1 MAKSFKQLLGDDVK
15 STRTLLHEAIPLTG
29 SIVTG
34 TYNDNNIKTF
44 SHGMFES
51 VYDYPYLS
59 SSANHA
65 LDITYGVSSNVSSS
79 GRTQNAKKMNIYNQM
94 AQVLLGY
101 DESGSIK
108 QFDSDGTANT
118 AGTTWAGSGHPDS
131 QGIMDEVFF
140 LNFSRLLSKDEIKKN
155 TMRLQLFTSG
165 GHGQDI
171 TTNVPYSTDSL
182 VTVGDYNAGNE
193 FRSCPAGDYG
203 LLFTSSAGNLAA
215 TASVGLIFYQAGI
228 IALTASVFGMD
239 TGHSATRPSNWPYVN
254 FGAQTLW
261 PTVNGVVPAG
271 NFVSGNV
278 HQLGVSGTIEQMA
291 DGFRQRVYD
300 VDFNNTIELN
310 SSIYFCRINHNEF
323 NYSSNP
329 SYVSGSKLVVK
340 NKSTDLPITY
350 ITTVGLYSPDNELL
364 AVAKLSE
371 PIRKDPNTEL
381 TLRVRLD
388 Y

>member
-15 STRTLLHEAIPLTG
+15 NTRTLLHEAIPLTG

-79 GRTQNAKKMNIYNQM
+79 SRTQNAKKMNIYNQM

-118 AGTTWAGSGHPDS
+118 AGTTWVGSGHPDS
-131 QGIMDEVFF
+131 EGIMDEVFF
-140 LNFSRLLSKDEIKKN
+140 INLSRLLSKDEIKKN
-155 TMRLQLFTSG
+155 TMRLQLFNSAS
-165 GHGQDI
+165 HGQIGTPTGSAI
-171 TTNVPYSTDSL
+171 TI
-182 VTVGDYNAGNE
+182 GDYNAGNE

-228 IALTASVFGMD
+228 VALSASVFGMD
-239 TGHSATRPSNWPYVN
+239 TGLSPARPAGWPRVR
-254 FGAQTLW
+254 FGAQNLW
-261 PTVNGVVPAG
+261 PTVGGVTPG
-271 NFVSGNV
+271 INTVSSSVN
-278 HQLGVSGTIEQMA
+278 QLGMSGTIEQMA
-291 DGFRQRVYD
+291 DGFRHRLHD
-300 VDFNNTIELN
+300 IDFNNTIELN

-329 SYVSGSKLVVK
+329 TYVSGSKLVVK